1 MNWLIGGRTGEAKR
15 LISQLADV
23 KKRDRS
29 AQELIRL
36 NAEAVPALI
45 EALQT
50 KDAKLLSLY
59 RQVLVQIGAPAIPI
73 LRKAL
78 TTAHPIIRGRIV
90 EVLAQT
96 KSDSATP
103 ALLDA
108 SRSEFYTVRAKAVT
122 ALGIIGNPEVIDWIL
137 PALRDSHEEVRS
149 AAVLALGKFRLPFTF
164 DKIANVLLDDPIIEV
179 RQAAARALGNTKHP
193 TAAFFLME
201 ALQDS
206 FWWYEREDA
215 AHDLL
220 QAIENIGSAAVDA
233 LIEALGNREGT
244 VRKFAA
250 EILGKIGDPRAI
262 EELGMTLY
270 DLHHEVGGA
279 AAESLAKFG
288 PLAIQ
293 PLRDALVHPE
303 GAVREIAVMALGSI
317 QNPRVAPLIID
328 MLKDP
333 NRMVQKQAIQ
343 ALGQI
348 DDPRAISALQIM
360 ADDRSDREL
369 SILAKQVM
377 ENGNKST
384 AS

>member
-1 MNWLIGGRTGEAKR
+1 MNWLTGGRTGEAKR

-29 AQELIRL
+29 VQELIRL
-36 NAEAVPALI
+36 STDAVPPLI

-50 KDAKLLSLY
+50 KDEKLLSVY
-59 RQVLVQIGAPAIPI
+59 RQVLVQIGAPATPI

-78 TTAHPIIRGRIV
+78 TTAHPIIRGQIV
-90 EVLAQT
+90 EVFAHT
-96 KSDSATP
+96 KSDSSIP

-122 ALGIIGNPEVIDWIL
+122 ALGIIGNPEVVDWIL
-137 PALRDSHEEVRS
+137 PALKDSHEEVRS

-164 DKIANVLLDDPIIEV
+164 EKIANVLLDDPVIEV

-206 FWWYEREDA
+206 FWWYEREEA
-215 AHDLL
+215 ARDLL
-220 QAIENIGSAAVDA
+220 QAIENIGSPAVDA
-233 LIEALGNREGT
+233 LIKALGNREGT
-244 VRKFAA
+244 VRKYAA

-262 EELGMTLY
+262 EELGMTLF
-270 DLHHEVGGA
+270 DLHHEVGLA
-279 AAESLAKFG
+279 AAVSLAKFG
-288 PLAIQ
+288 GPAIQ
-293 PLRDALVHPE
+293 PLRDALAHPE

-317 QNPRVAPLIID
+317 QNPRVVPLIID

-343 ALGQI
+343 SLAQL
-348 DDPRAISALQIM
+348 DDPSARSALQIM
-360 ADDRSDREL
+360 ADDRSDKEL
-369 SILAKQVM
+369 STLAKQVM
-377 ENGNKST
+377 EKIYRSP
-384 AS
+384 SS